1 MKNNPKDWNID
12 QLKKLA
18 VRYSIE
24 WRQNGTSHVQ
34 FVRQDGITLTVPAHR
49 LRQNQRLQTPV
60 TRTGWLQPSNIWLL
74 NFTG

>member
-1 MKNNPKDWNID
+1 MTQLEKLLEKMKNNPKDWNID

-49 LRQNQRLQTPV
+49 PIKPIYILKFLDLIEVR
-60 TRTGWLQPSNIWLL
+60 
-74 NFTG
+74 